1 MGIHGDS
8 TSRRSTA
15 TLARLAAISL
25 PLLAVLSMPNSAAD
39 PAFPP
44 LIALP
49 DGFSPEGIETGR
61 GSRFYVGNLAG
72 GDLLRGDYRTGIVE
86 TLAPSPGPGASAAG
100 LKIDPR
106 TNHLFVSAITFG
118 ARVYDA
124 GTGALR
130 QAYPF
135 TTPGPFALFIN
146 DVVVTRDAAFFTDS
160 CSTTLFKL
168 PLGPG
173 GRLPDPSAVQALA
186 LTGEFEFVPIPYPGG
201 AYPCYPNMNGIAATD
216 NGQWL
221 IVNNTA
227 TERLY
232 RVDPRTGASVQIEI
246 LNAPFATP
254 FTDGLLLHG
263 TTLYSV
269 ENFMNRIAVI
279 ELSQDL
285 LTGTIARYIESPSF
299 DVPTTAAF
307 FGSAIYAVN
316 ARFRADGSVPPEV
329 DDDVVRVSR

>member
-1 MGIHGDS
+1 MAIRGDN
-8 TSRRSTA
+8 TAGRSSASIARVA
-15 TLARLAAISL
+15 TVV
-25 PLLAVLSMPNSAAD
+25 PLVAVLSMPSSATG

-44 LIALP
+44 LVALP
-49 DGFSPEGIETGR
+49 AGFHPEGIETGR
-61 GSRFYVGNLAG
+61 GSSFYVGNLAG
-72 GDLLRGDYRTGIVE
+72 GDLLRGDYRTGIVQ
-86 TLAPSPGPGASAAG
+86 TLAPSPGPNAAAAG
-100 LKIDPR
+100 LKVDPR

-124 GTGALR
+124 GTGALL
-130 QAYPF
+130 QEYPF
-135 TTPGPFALFIN
+135 TTPGPYAPFIN

-160 CSTTLFKL
+160 CSTTVFTL

-173 GRLPDPSAVQALA
+173 GRLLDPSAVQALA

-201 AYPCYPNMNGIAATD
+201 AYPCYPNMNGIVATD
-216 NGQWL
+216 NGRWL

-227 TERLY
+227 TEELF
-232 RVDPRTGASVQIEI
+232 RVDPRTGASVRIAI
-246 LNAPFATP
+246 SNAPFSTP

-279 ELSQDL
+279 ELSTDL
-285 LTGTIARYIESPSF
+285 LTGTITGYLTSPNF

-316 ARFRADGSVPPEV
+316 ARFRPDGSVPPDA
-329 DDDVVRVSR
+329 DDDVIRVSR